1 MKCPKCQNELRN
13 NAKFCTRCGSKLDGM
28 SMQPEFYNMQP
39 GQGMRSVPQMPA
51 QSTCAVCGAPLLDG
65 VKFCTRCG
73 SRIEKTAVLTPSL
86 IRRKDNMVIKV
97 VGTEFTIGKNP
108 ELVNYCISDNL
119 TVSRTHAKI
128 INRNG
133 QFYIVDMN
141 SKNHTYVND
150 AMIPSNVEVQ
160 IGNGA
165 KIRFSNDEYQF
176 VM

>member
-1 MKCPKCQNELRN
+1 MKCPKCQNELRD

-28 SMQPEFYNMQP
+28 SMQPEFCDMQP
-39 GQGMRSVPQMPA
+39 GQRMRSVSQMPN
-51 QSTCAVCGAPLLDG
+51 QNTCAVCGAPLLAG

-73 SRIEKTAVLTPSL
+73 SRIEQTAVLSPSL
-86 IRRKDNMVIKV
+86 IRRKDNKVIKV
-97 VGTEFTIGKNP
+97 VGTEFIIGKKP
-108 ELVNYCISDNL
+108 ELVNYCILDNP
-119 TVSRTHAKI
+119 TVSRVHAKI
-128 INRNG
+128 INRSG
-133 QFYIVDMN
+133 HFFVIDMD

-165 KIRFSNDEYQF
+165 RIRFSNDEYQF